1 MKISIN
7 IQSYKRA
14 GDVLTLGLDLKSN
27 LWVHEF
33 EADEYKKLYGDIVK
47 ILPDSLRGNLPKVK
61 NYILEAEK
69 ENDAILF
76 LDDDILKV
84 GYFENKIIHYIKGNQ
99 LTAFIEKY
107 SLLCKEWGFYL
118 WGINVN
124 PDKQNYCEYTPF
136 STLSY
141 ISSSFACFLKGNKL
155 RYDERFPL
163 KEDYDMTIQQC
174 NKYRGLLR
182 VNKAFYIKKSAE
194 NIGGCATYRNLDRE
208 REQFDLLQ
216 KKWGSRIVKKER
228 LGNSR
233 SHSTDK
239 VRKIDINPIIHS
251 PIRGV

>member
-84 GYFENKIIHYIKGNQ
+84 N
-99 LTAFIEKY
+99 
-107 SLLCKEWGFYL
+107 
-118 WGINVN
+118 
-124 PDKQNYCEYTPF
+124 
-136 STLSY
+136 
-141 ISSSFACFLKGNKL
+141 
-155 RYDERFPL
+155 
-163 KEDYDMTIQQC
+163 
-174 NKYRGLLR
+174 
-182 VNKAFYIKKSAE
+182 
-194 NIGGCATYRNLDRE
+194 
-208 REQFDLLQ
+208 
-216 KKWGSRIVKKER
+216 
-228 LGNSR
+228 
-233 SHSTDK
+233 
-239 VRKIDINPIIHS
+239 
-251 PIRGV
+251 